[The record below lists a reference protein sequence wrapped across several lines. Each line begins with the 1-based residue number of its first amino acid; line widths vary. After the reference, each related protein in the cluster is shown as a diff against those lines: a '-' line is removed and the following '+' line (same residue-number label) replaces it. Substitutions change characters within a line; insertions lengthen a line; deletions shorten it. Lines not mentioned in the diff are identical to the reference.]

1 MKSTLGERGS
11 QRAKA
16 LLACGILAIA
26 PMTALA
32 QERQPCIGFSGPL
45 TGPAAF
51 GGEAIQ
57 MGAQTAIEEINA
69 KGGVLGKKLSLKIY
83 NDEGAPP
90 KGVDN
95 VRRIALSDNCVAML
109 GGYHSGVALA
119 MREPIKQ
126 TGILYIGTIAAGTTI
141 IEHESGDNQ
150 SMFRVSAKD
159 KWVAQTLVDVAAK
172 RSKTGKIALFYENTG
187 WGNGAAPDMKK
198 AMLAKGL
205 TPVAVETFNW
215 GDQDMTPQLIRARD
229 AGADSIVMF
238 ALDREGNQILRGMDK
253 LNYKPLIV
261 SAWGLAGNL
270 GQLAGPMAN
279 GVLVL
284 QTYSWMGTLD
294 SRGTE
299 VYNRI
304 AEKYKLK
311 SPADLKMGSGTAN
324 AYDAVHIIA
333 KAIEKAGSY
342 DLLKVREAMYS
353 VKYDGLTAK
362 YDPAFEKN
370 QERHDAMLPRY
381 YKITAWHSG
390 ALLPIEQTPYK

>member
-1 MKSTLGERGS
+1 MKVTLGERGS
-11 QRAKA
+11 QHAKA

-26 PMTALA
+26 PLAGLA

-57 MGAQTAIEEINA
+57 MGAATAIEEINA
-69 KGGVLGKKLSLKIY
+69 KGGVLGKKLSLKVY

-126 TGILYIGTIAAGTTI
+126 TGILYVGTTAAGTTI

-159 KWVAQTLVDVAAK
+159 KWVAQTLVEVAAK
-172 RSKTGKIALFYENTG
+172 RSKTGKIAIFHENTG
-187 WGNGAAPDMKK
+187 WGNGAAPDIKK
-198 AMLAKGL
+198 AMQAKGL

-229 AGADSIVMF
+229 AGADAIVMF

-253 LNYKPLIV
+253 LNYKPQIAA
-261 SAWGLAGNL
+261 AWGLAGNL

-279 GVLVL
+279 GVMVL
-284 QTYSWMGTLD
+284 QTYSWMGELD
-294 SRGTE
+294 PRGAD
-299 VYNRI
+299 VYKKI
-304 AEKYKLK
+304 SAKYKLK
-311 SPADLKMGSGTAN
+311 TPADLKMGSGTAN

-342 DLLKVREAMYS
+342 DWVKVREAMYS
-353 VKYDGLTAK
+353 VRYDGLVAK

-370 QERHDAMLPRY
+370 QERHDAVLPKY
-381 YKITAWHSG
+381 YKITAWHNG
-390 ALLPIEQTPYK
+390 VLLPVEQTPYK